1 MVTYAIG
8 VGIEREQTNYGYTF
22 GWSFILGWIGVVF
35 AVISGVFAFVKG
47 RQSNPNTNE
56 MQSLNSSPDAL

>member
-1 MVTYAIG
+1 M
-8 VGIEREQTNYGYTF
+8 
-22 GWSFILGWIGVVF
+22 GWIGVVF
-35 AVISGVFAFVKG
+35 AVISGVFAIVKG

>member
-1 MVTYAIG
+1 MVGLALYTHFWSDYRG
-8 VGIEREQTNYGYTF
+8 GYTF

-47 RQSNPNTNE
+47 RQSNSNTKE
-56 MQSLNSSPDAL
+56 SQSLNSSPDAL